1 MNDSAQQPVDRALL
15 DEFYAD
21 FKESQQDCDDL
32 LLELESR
39 PDDQDL
45 INRIFR
51 SIHTIKG
58 NLLYVGLQ
66 DLSPLFQHIEGILD
80 KLRQK
85 SIRYDSALS
94 DMILLALD
102 FARSQIDRFL
112 DNRPIVTDHFLK
124 ICNAVA
130 RIGEDS
136 AENIQINAISAIS
149 LLDPDTHLSKDDRN
163 SLDDLT
169 MQFQISRS
177 VDLDFFV
184 SLIEPLETRSAYWQ
198 GRTFRIL
205 SLGLAMNKQ
214 AGTPVDPA
222 QLAAAVIMHDLGM
235 SFLPLQLLHKKN
247 KLNGT
252 EKRTMQ
258 SHLRTGYDLL
268 HRMAEWQEA
277 AEIVQQHHE
286 HTDGRGYPKKLTEL
300 EICDGAKILAIAD
313 TFEARTHERAHTTF
327 AKRPFIRAVLEL
339 NKFSGSQF
347 NQHWIDIFNEVV
359 QQGSC
364 SSHLIRTRQRESA

>member
-1 MNDSAQQPVDRALL
+1 MKESAQQPVDRELL
-15 DEFYAD
+15 DEFYAG

-32 LLELESR
+32 LLDLESR

-51 SIHTIKG
+51 SIHTIRK

-66 DLSPLFQHIEGILD
+66 DLSPLLQHIEGILD

-85 SIRYDSALS
+85 TIHYDSVLS

-112 DNRPIVTDHFLK
+112 DDQPIVTDHFLK
-124 ICNAVA
+124 ICAAVA
-130 RIGEDS
+130 KIGEDS
-136 AENIQINAISAIS
+136 EENIQINAISAIS
-149 LLDPDTHLSKDDRN
+149 LLDPETHLSKDDRN
-163 SLDDLT
+163 SVHDLT
-169 MQFQISRS
+169 MQFQISAS
-177 VDLDFFV
+177 VDLNFFV

-198 GRTFRIL
+198 GRTFRML
-205 SLGLAMNKQ
+205 SLSLVMNKQ
-214 AGTPVDPA
+214 AGTPVNTA
-222 QLAAAVIMHDLGM
+222 QLAAAAIMHDLGM

-247 KLNGT
+247 KLNGA

-258 SHLRTGYDLL
+258 SHVRTGYDLL

-286 HTDGRGYPKKLTEL
+286 HIDGCGYPKKLMEL
-300 EICDGAKILAIAD
+300 EICNGAKILAIAD
-313 TFEARTHERAHTTF
+313 TFEARTHERAHTIF
-327 AKRPFIRAVLEL
+327 VKRPFIRAVLEL

-347 NQHWIDIFNEVV
+347 SQYWIDIFNEVAK
-359 QQGSC
+359 QGSC
-364 SSHLIRTRQRESA
+364 SPHLIMTKQR